1 MDGDSEYNKKH
12 WLWVF
17 LSESVQAVY
26 CSINDTRAATV
37 PKSVIGD
44 SEGFLVCDRYSAY
57 KKLAREH
64 SLIILAFCW
73 AHVRRDFINAC
84 RGDTTLEK
92 WSAALV
98 DRIGRLYY
106 LNGQRLAVRDD
117 PKQWPTRQLRL
128 EKQVE
133 QMASQ
138 RSKELTRPQLAIRA
152 KKVLESLD
160 NH

>member
-1 MDGDSEYNKKH
+1 M
-12 WLWVF
+12 
-17 LSESVQAVY
+17 
-26 CSINDTRAATV
+26 
-37 PKSVIGD
+37 IGD

-64 SLIILAFCW
+64 PLIILAFCW

-92 WSAALV
+92 WSAAWV

-128 EKQVE
+128 VQES
-133 QMASQ
+133 ADIH
-138 RSKELTRPQLAIRA
+138 TRQN
-152 KKVLESLD
+152 VL
-160 NH
+160 